1 MNKHFIFSLLF
12 GASLVLSANIVQ
24 AQNSES
30 YESLMK
36 KGNDKFSA
44 KDYISAK
51 TYYEMA
57 LKQKANDPT
66 AKQKLSET
74 VKKIQED
81 GARQEVFYAHLDEG
95 DRLNGMQK
103 YEEALAEYEAAL
115 AVFPDDK
122 YVTAQAEAVRVILK
136 ERKDK
141 QDAFD
146 LAMSQG
152 ETLLEEENFDAA
164 IMQFETAIEI
174 FPTDKL
180 PKEKLAEAMQKKQLY
195 EEKMARFDKLMEE
208 ANQFGLRKNYD
219 AAIGKID
226 EALALF
232 PNDLSASAKREEYQ
246 AAKGTAD
253 RYNGI
258 IAEADRLYEAKAYR
272 EAKVQYQSAL
282 TVVSGD
288 AYATDMIARLDPLI
302 AELEAQE
309 EAERL
314 AAEELAARLAAEAEA
329 ARIAAEEEAARIAA
343 EEEAARLAAEEAARI
358 AAEEEAAR
366 IAAEQEAARLAAEE
380 AARIAAEEEAAR
392 LAAEAEA
399 ARIAAEEEAARL
411 AAEAE
416 AARIAAEEEAARQAA
431 LAAAEAERQATIK
444 AMLDEADAL
453 FNQQE
458 YATAKVKY
466 QEVVAFDEGNATAT
480 AKISQIDGIFAQMA
494 AELQQHFNDAMNA
507 GNQAMSAERFAEAIT
522 HYQSAL
528 VYKPEDEN
536 AAKQLAAAE
545 KAENDR
551 IAALRVQYDAF
562 IKEGDANFK
571 SNTFDKAI
579 EAYTKAEELGLE
591 SYPTE
596 MIARIGEIIEQ
607 NKLYELNSEPT
618 LLAAGQAKRF
628 EFNKIDIA
636 VRRSNYVIIKVRNPH
651 PEKTFPMIVSF
662 GGAGG
667 KNGGFVLPIAATEE
681 EKTFI
686 FRIGSQYKWFS
697 EDNTWIELVSENNE
711 IEISKVEVSRSN

>member
-1 MNKHFIFSLLF
+1 MHKKFIFTILF
-12 GASLVLSANIVQ
+12 GASLVLSANFVQ
-24 AQNSES
+24 AQEAET

-36 KGNDKFSA
+36 KGNDKYTA

-81 GARQEVFYAHLDEG
+81 GARQEIFYAHLDTG
-95 DRLNGMQK
+95 DQFYSQQR
-103 YEEALAEYEAAL
+103 YEEALSEYELAL
-115 AVFPDDK
+115 KVFPEDK
-122 YVTAQAEAVRVILK
+122 YVTAQAEAVRAILK
-136 ERKDK
+136 ERQDK

-164 IMQFETAIEI
+164 IMQFESAIEI

-180 PKEKLAEAMQKKQLY
+180 PKEKLAEAKQKKQLY
-195 EEKMARFDKLMEE
+195 TEKMTRFDKLMEE
-208 ANQFGLRKNYD
+208 ANQQGLRKNYD
-219 AAIGKID
+219 AAIAKID
-226 EALALF
+226 EALTLF
-232 PNDLSASAKREEYQ
+232 PNDLNANTKRSEYQ
-246 AAKGTAD
+246 AAKSTTD

-272 EAKVQYQSAL
+272 EAKAQYQSAL
-282 TVVSGD
+282 AVISGD
-288 AYATDMIARLDPLI
+288 AYATDMISRLDPLI
-302 AELEAQE
+302 AQQDAE

-329 ARIAAEEEAARIAA
+329 ARIAAEEEAARLAA
-343 EEEAARLAAEEAARI
+343 EAEAARLAAEAEAARI

-380 AARIAAEEEAAR
+380 AARIAAEEK
-392 LAAEAEA
+392 
-399 ARIAAEEEAARL
+399 
-411 AAEAE
+411 
-416 AARIAAEEEAARQAA
+416 AARQAA

-444 AMLDEADAL
+444 TMMDEADAL

-466 QEVVAFDEGNATAT
+466 QEIVAFDEGNAAAS
-480 AKISQIDGIFAQMA
+480 AKIKEIDGILAQMA
-494 AELQQHFNDAMNA
+494 AEIEQHYNNAMNS
-507 GNQAMSAERFAEAIT
+507 GNQAMSAEKFAEAIT

-528 VYKPEDEN
+528 VYKPED
-536 AAKQLAAAE
+536 ATAQTQLAAAE

-551 IAALRVQYDAF
+551 IAALRVQYNAF
-562 IKEGDANFK
+562 IKEGDANFR

-591 SYPTE
+591 TYPTE

-607 NKLYELNSEPT
+607 NKLYELNSGPI
-618 LLAAGQAKRF
+618 LLAAGQAQRF
-628 EFNKIDIA
+628 DFNKIEVA

-667 KNGGFVLPIAATEE
+667 KNGGFVLPIAAVEE

-686 FRIGSQYKWFS
+686 FRIGSLYKWFS
-697 EDNTWIELVSENNE
+697 EDNTWIELISENNE
-711 IEISKVEVSRSN
+711 VEISKVEVSRSN

>member
-1 MNKHFIFSLLF
+1 MHKKLIFTVLF
-12 GASLVLSANIVQ
+12 GASLMLSANIAQ

-36 KGNDKFSA
+36 KGNEKYGA

-103 YEEALAEYEAAL
+103 YEEALTEYEAAL

-122 YVTAQAEAVRVILK
+122 YVTAQAEAIRAILK
-136 ERKDK
+136 ERQDK

-164 IMQFETAIEI
+164 IMQFEAAKEI
-174 FPTDKL
+174 FPNDKL
-180 PKEKLAEAMQKKQLY
+180 PKEKLADAKKKKQLY
-195 EEKMARFDKLMEE
+195 AEKTARFDKLMEE

-226 EALALF
+226 EALTLF
-232 PNDLSASAKREEYQ
+232 PNDLNANAKRNEYQ
-246 AAKGTAD
+246 AAKGVTD
-253 RYNGI
+253 QYNGI

-272 EAKVQYQSAL
+272 EAKAQYQSAL
-282 TVVSGD
+282 AVVSGD
-288 AYATDMIARLDPLI
+288 PYATDMLSRLDPLI
-302 AELEAQE
+302 AEQDAE
-309 EAERL
+309 EAARL
-314 AAEELAARLAAEAEA
+314 AAEAEAARLAAEAEA
-329 ARIAAEEEAARIAA
+329 ARIAAEEEAARLAA
-343 EEEAARLAAEEAARI
+343 EAEAARLAAEAEAARI
-358 AAEEEAAR
+358 AAEQEAAR
-366 IAAEQEAARLAAEE
+366 IAAEQEAARLAAE
-380 AARIAAEEEAAR
+380 
-392 LAAEAEA
+392 EA

-466 QEVVAFDEGNATAT
+466 QEVIAFDEGNAAAT

-494 AELQQHFNDAMNA
+494 AELQQHFDEAMNA
-507 GNQAMSAERFAEAIT
+507 GNQAMSAEKFAEAIK

-551 IAALRVQYDAF
+551 VAALRVQYNAF

-571 SNTFDKAI
+571 TNTFDKAI
-579 EAYTKAEELGLE
+579 EAYTKAEELNLE
-591 SYPTE
+591 TYPTE

-607 NKLYELNSEPT
+607 NKLYELNSDPT

-636 VRRSNYVIIKVRNPH
+636 VRRSNYIIIKVRNPH